1 MHANT
6 PKGTKLS
13 PSTKTPLV
21 LLAKTPTADGHKQ
34 PVARGWPDLTPTL
47 EEVERWVREGGG
59 VGINLAKSTSVSAI
73 DIDTRSPDADHI
85 ADVLGRQGALVCRTL
100 RGWHIYIKRTPGSPP
115 PGRYLLLVDGRAVEV
130 EWHPGGPGDVRQLV
144 LPVAGTPRAMLGGG
158 VDFMMGHEWTGAG
171 VDLYALLKVFSML
184 PDLSSAFTLEPIPT
198 RPAPQASGGQ
208 AQEGESVIE
217 RVAGKK
223 NPSLQDVLNA
233 VRSTPPRNGERHTFF
248 TPLAAAVWVRWKL
261 RGVLALRE
269 LMLEVWGDDA
279 DEDEIDAILESAMLK
294 FQASANAKQK
304 KRSHEEIFEKL
315 VESGARWL
323 AREGEA
329 FLVVEGWA
337 VPEERVWDWLSARG
351 EHLSK
356 IAAEA
361 IVARGREE
369 LPRLSKDDVVI
380 ATNYVQL
387 KEGRAYVL
395 LEGGKVW
402 EATRDGVQ
410 VHDTPPAGVLRR
422 WGVETGRVMA
432 QGSVEELVAVV
443 QSFTQRDGRAM
454 LAILAPVVMGLAHGV
469 LVVEG
474 DSGAGKSTL
483 SKFLQSIANSNVT
496 MTLGRDARDWI
507 AAARS
512 NLLLGLDEKGFSE
525 DFIDFVKTCVSG
537 SSATVRKLYTT
548 ADNITFELRNSFV
561 FSSVSFDSIPADL
574 ARRAI
579 VLNLVRPAGRADLT
593 EQELMELL
601 KREKDVFFSVLF
613 QLLPRVLALLHNED
627 TRRLSEALAGVRRAT
642 SAPAWAREDSKADWA
657 QAAWAF
663 GEVLGCA
670 ADVER
675 MWGELRAVAASKGL
689 RAWGEVLRLYEE
701 SELFRE
707 KITSGMLAIEI
718 AQAIEEDS
726 SQHKALSIRI
736 SRQAPAVRTTL
747 RTLGYD
753 LVIEDRWTGMRN
765 KRKYYSLRKVD
776 NDPPK
781 PTPPQPTTR
790 PTPPPA
796 PPTPPPAPKTPQ
808 PAPQQPAPR
817 PAAPAP
823 PPPKPAPTP
832 PPASS
837 EGGACVKLDCGSVA
851 EYAPA
856 RVAGYMYVRCATC
869 MHKYAMHL
877 YKADDEEMKAEAEQL
892 FVISPCP
899 AKFEEPPF

>member
-1 MHANT
+1 MQYT
-6 PKGTKLS
+6 PSKGTKLS

-21 LLAKTPTADGHKQ
+21 LLAKTPTPDGHKQ
-34 PVARGWPDLTPTL
+34 PVARGWPEITPTL

-73 DIDTRSPDADHI
+73 DIDTRSPEADHI

-100 RGWHIYIKRTPGSPP
+100 RGWHIYIKRTAGMPP
-115 PGRYLLLVDGRAVEV
+115 AGRYLLRLEGRSVEV
-130 EWHPGGPGDVRQLV
+130 EWHPGGPEDVRQLV

-158 VDFMMGHEWTGAG
+158 VDYMMGHEWTGAG

-184 PDLSSAFTLEPIPT
+184 PDLSHAFKLEPIPT
-198 RPAPQASGGQ
+198 RPVPQGGQ
-208 AQEGESVIE
+208 TQEGGESVIE
-217 RVAGKK
+217 RVTGKK
-223 NPSLQDVLNA
+223 NPTLQDVLTA
-233 VRSTPPRNGERHTFF
+233 VRANPPRNGERHTFF

-269 LMLEVWGDDA
+269 LMHEVWGDEA

-294 FQASANAKQK
+294 FQASSNAKQK

-315 VESGARWL
+315 IESGARWL

-361 IVARGREE
+361 IVARAREE

-380 ATNYVQL
+380 ATNYVQI

-410 VHDTPPAGVLRR
+410 VHDTPPPGVLRR
-422 WGVETGRVMA
+422 WGVETGRVVS
-432 QGSVEELVAVV
+432 QGSVEELVSVV

-454 LAILAPVVMGLAHGV
+454 LAILAPVMMGLAHGV

-483 SKFLQSIANSNVT
+483 SKFLQSVANSSVT

-512 NLLLGLDEKGFSE
+512 NLLLGLDEKGFSD

-663 GEVLGCA
+663 GEVLGVCGGRGAHVGRA
-670 ADVER
+670 ACRGGVK
-675 MWGELRAVAASKGL
+675 GPAGVGGGAA
-689 RAWGEVLRLYEE
+689 
-701 SELFRE
+701 
-707 KITSGMLAIEI
+707 
-718 AQAIEEDS
+718 
-726 SQHKALSIRI
+726 
-736 SRQAPAVRTTL
+736 AVRGERAL
-747 RTLGYD
+747 Q
-753 LVIEDRWTGMRN
+753 
-765 KRKYYSLRKVD
+765 RKD
-776 NDPPK
+776 
-781 PTPPQPTTR
+781 
-790 PTPPPA
+790 
-796 PPTPPPAPKTPQ
+796 
-808 PAPQQPAPR
+808 QQ
-817 PAAPAP
+817 
-823 PPPKPAPTP
+823 
-832 PPASS
+832 
-837 EGGACVKLDCGSVA
+837 GH
-851 EYAPA
+851 
-856 RVAGYMYVRCATC
+856 AGYRDSASDRRRF
-869 MHKYAMHL
+869 YAAQSAIYAHS
-877 YKADDEEMKAEAEQL
+877 APGPRGAHDVAH
-892 FVISPCP
+892 FGV
-899 AKFEEPPF
+899 

>member
-1 MHANT
+1 M
-6 PKGTKLS
+6 
-13 PSTKTPLV
+13 
-21 LLAKTPTADGHKQ
+21 
-34 PVARGWPDLTPTL
+34 AR
-47 EEVERWVREGGG
+47 
-59 VGINLAKSTSVSAI
+59 A
-73 DIDTRSPDADHI
+73 
-85 ADVLGRQGALVCRTL
+85 
-100 RGWHIYIKRTPGSPP
+100 
-115 PGRYLLLVDGRAVEV
+115 
-130 EWHPGGPGDVRQLV
+130 
-144 LPVAGTPRAMLGGG
+144 
-158 VDFMMGHEWTGAG
+158 
-171 VDLYALLKVFSML
+171 
-184 PDLSSAFTLEPIPT
+184 
-198 RPAPQASGGQ
+198 
-208 AQEGESVIE
+208 
-217 RVAGKK
+217 
-223 NPSLQDVLNA
+223 
-233 VRSTPPRNGERHTFF
+233 
-248 TPLAAAVWVRWKL
+248 
-261 RGVLALRE
+261 
-269 LMLEVWGDDA
+269 
-279 DEDEIDAILESAMLK
+279 
-294 FQASANAKQK
+294 
-304 KRSHEEIFEKL
+304 
-315 VESGARWL
+315 
-323 AREGEA
+323 
-329 FLVVEGWA
+329 
-337 VPEERVWDWLSARG
+337 
-351 EHLSK
+351 
-356 IAAEA
+356 
-361 IVARGREE
+361 REE

-380 ATNYVQL
+380 ATNYVQVR
-387 KEGRAYVL
+387 EGRAYVL

-422 WGVETGRVMA
+422 WGVETGRVVS

-454 LAILAPVVMGLAHGV
+454 LAILAPVMMGLAHGV

-483 SKFLQSIANSNVT
+483 SKFLQSIANSSVT

-512 NLLLGLDEKGFSE
+512 NLLLGLDEKGFSD

-627 TRRLSEALAGVRRAT
+627 TRKLSEALAGVRRAT

-765 KRKYYSLRKVD
+765 KRKYYSL
-776 NDPPK
+776 
-781 PTPPQPTTR
+781 
-790 PTPPPA
+790 A
-796 PPTPPPAPKTPQ
+796 
-808 PAPQQPAPR
+808 
-817 PAAPAP
+817 
-823 PPPKPAPTP
+823 
-832 PPASS
+832 
-837 EGGACVKLDCGSVA
+837 
-851 EYAPA
+851 
-856 RVAGYMYVRCATC
+856 
-869 MHKYAMHL
+869 
-877 YKADDEEMKAEAEQL
+877 
-892 FVISPCP
+892 
-899 AKFEEPPF
+899 